1 MTKKDE
7 CSNLRKML
15 LYNYYKNLA
24 TQVFVWENLPR
35 GIESRHIE
43 EFLFEYTQVAFYKHK
58 DYGLICLPCSYS
70 GKINIY
76 GDPTRVFVFSINGE
90 LNDDMETDEV
100 VRILDNPHLVNIKQ
114 YVNHYVEM
122 MNDVQ
127 KCKRANL
134 RKQIKPYYIVATEK
148 NKNTVK
154 TIVDDYTN
162 GEDVVII
169 DKNLSD
175 GDFDGLKLLSA
186 NVEYLVDKLRIEE
199 KACEYDL
206 LTFLGINNN
215 NVEKKERMLV
225 NEVDSNNEFLL
236 LNLGIR
242 FKQRIIAVNEINE
255 RYGLNV
261 KVSINRDYLSMFIN
275 EEEECN
281 GEVDNRVEEN

>member
-1 MTKKDE
+1 MSKKNICFE
-7 CSNLRKML
+7 TRKML
-15 LYNYYKNLA
+15 LYKYYKNLA
-24 TQVFVWENLPR
+24 TQIFVWEGLPI

-43 EFLFEYTQVAFYKHK
+43 EFLFEYSQVAFYKHK

-70 GKINIY
+70 GELNIY
-76 GDPTRVFVFSINGE
+76 GDPTELFVFSLNGKIT
-90 LNDDMETDEV
+90 ETLKTDKT

-114 YVNHYVEM
+114 YVNYYVEI

-134 RKQIKPYYIVATEK
+134 RKQVKPYYIVATEK
-148 NKNTVK
+148 NKQTVK
-154 TIVDDYTN
+154 SIVDDYSK
-162 GEDVVII
+162 GEDVVIV

-186 NVEYLVDKLRIEE
+186 NVEYIVDKLRIEE

-215 NVEKKERMLV
+215 NIEKKERMLS

-242 FKQRIIAVNEINE
+242 FNQRILAVKEINE

-261 KVSINRDYLSMFIN
+261 KVSINSDYLSNFIDM
-275 EEEECN
+275 EVYN
-281 GEVDNRVEEN
+281 GKIHNRVEED